1 MNFVK
6 HTIAAIALMCAGA
19 AQAGSVVMPG
29 GNLGNLNAFP
39 AQFGDSSTQDGFK
52 PFAATFHFSLGV
64 LSDVYGSVAALDS
77 LFGQTLSPTL
87 LIGAAID
94 GVDLLAL
101 PSPALASG
109 LTFSLGNLAAG
120 NHTLTI
126 AGFALP
132 GSTAFTG
139 SVYAQAVSQVPEP
152 ASLAFALAG
161 VAVVGGLRARRSKA
175 DANA

>member
-6 HTIAAIALMCAGA
+6 HTIVAIALMCAGA

-139 SVYAQAVSQVPEP
+139 SVYAQSVSQVPEP